1 MPPRFGKPQLF
12 AVLLLLAFLGQCSWL
27 LARIPLNASEFAY
40 IQQGE
45 LQWHGKGMAGSLQ
58 RSPLAALAA
67 AAPLLLIRFQSSV
80 MDRRALHPWRWLLRL
95 PFLGCGLLLGA
106 SLWYVSRRL
115 YGNAGGYIALA
126 LYCFSP
132 IAIAYSSA
140 VRPEIAAAWGAFGVV
155 FTTIALT
162 HTLYAPRTLV
172 LWNWPRIALLGIS
185 MALVTG
191 AQFSLVTIVTPLA
204 LGFMLYLVPGRRP
217 AALLTF
223 AAAVVIALALL
234 AGTYGFHP
242 VVFWKALRNA
252 RWLDLM
258 PGAFSSK
265 LSYALMTTALL
276 RSSPAL
282 VVLFAIALATYGLW
296 KRPRYFGNAAPLLV
310 AVTLLAVGI
319 AMPYLAGFRH
329 LLFMSPFLFVFVAG
343 IFSDLLESSERALAL
358 GAVLGLVVLHVVF
371 SLSVLAR
378 R

>member
-1 MPPRFGKPQLF
+1 
-12 AVLLLLAFLGQCSWL
+12 
-27 LARIPLNASEFAY
+27 
-40 IQQGE
+40 
-45 LQWHGKGMAGSLQ
+45 
-58 RSPLAALAA
+58 
-67 AAPLLLIRFQSSV
+67 
-80 MDRRALHPWRWLLRL
+80 
-95 PFLGCGLLLGA
+95 
-106 SLWYVSRRL
+106 
-115 YGNAGGYIALA
+115 
-126 LYCFSP
+126 
-132 IAIAYSSA
+132 
-140 VRPEIAAAWGAFGVV
+140 
-155 FTTIALT
+155 
-162 HTLYAPRTLV
+162 
-172 LWNWPRIALLGIS
+172 